1 MERREAAMNQ
11 RLRTPTMFG
20 LLIRAVMIS
29 IVIVVAVAAASITY
43 STYQFVLDEKGAS
56 RIDILKQVSDS
67 NDINR
72 TNMKNVMGVV
82 DSEIHDLLVDGADD
96 ALIHERLSE
105 VQMLLDK
112 IGLDYSIDI
121 VMTDRRTFS
130 SRADTEKSLNNLLNS
145 YWYIKHLSGDT
156 KTSWNLRFIDPDDI
170 SSYALV
176 YGKTIFDDDDNVIG
190 LIVLNSTQ
198 EVLFRTYQKLLEEG
212 ERVYILDENGII
224 VSHSSPGMIG
234 TWYRVMDVFEEE
246 RGFNSYTIEERGSR
260 RYIVANYHDPVS
272 GWTFVEEHDITEIL
286 HSYYQMLQICLAVV
300 ILGAL
305 IAIWLGY
312 FYVKKISRSLT
323 RLADQVGALDENEL
337 HPIETSQAY
346 YEIETLSKAFNQ
358 LVERVQHLIYD
369 IQLREQE
376 KRKTEYDF
384 LQAQLSPHFLHNTL
398 IAIKSLIAMGQTEQ
412 AGRMME
418 EFVEL
423 LHIPA
428 TAEVQFVTLE
438 EEIHLVRSFI
448 SIMNCRTAKD
458 VAFYDEISPQFRN
471 VPVPRMLLQPVV
483 GNSFFHGF
491 AEREEDCEIHITAA
505 AQGGTLQITVR
516 DNGEGIA
523 PERLH
528 AVRSDQYASDGNHH
542 GVGIRNIRKRLR
554 ILYGEK
560 SDVELRS
567 TVGEGT
573 EVQLLIDRF
582 DELPPTEN
590 ILKDT
595 KGGRL
600 NT

>member
-1 MERREAAMNQ
+1 
-11 RLRTPTMFG
+11 MFG

-29 IVIVVAVAAASITY
+29 IVIVVAVAMVSITY

-82 DSEIHDLLVDGADD
+82 DTEVHDLLVDGAED
-96 ALIHERLSE
+96 ALVQERLAE
-105 VQMLLDK
+105 VQGLLDR
-112 IGLDYSIDI
+112 IGLDYSVDI

-130 SRADTEKSLNNLLNS
+130 SKEDTEKSLHNLLNS

-176 YGKTIFDDDDNVIG
+176 YGKTIYDDNGKVVG

-224 VSHSSPGMIG
+224 VSHSNPSMIG
-234 TWYRVMDVFEEE
+234 NWYQFMDVFEEE
-246 RGFNSYTIEERGSR
+246 QGFNSYTVEERGNR

-286 HSYYQMLQICLAVV
+286 DSYFQMLEICIAVV
-300 ILGAL
+300 IMGGLA
-305 IAIWLGY
+305 AIWLGY
-312 FYVKKISRSLT
+312 FYVKKISRSMT
-323 RLADQVGALDENEL
+323 QMTNEVAALDENEL
-337 HPIETSQAY
+337 QPIETAQGY
-346 YEIETLSKAFNQ
+346 YEIETLSNAFNQ
-358 LVERVQHLIYD
+358 LVERVQHLIHD

-438 EEIHLVRSFI
+438 QEIHLVRSFI

-458 VAFYDEISPQFRN
+458 VAFYDEIPPQFRN

-483 GNSFFHGF
+483 GNAFFHGF
-491 AEREEDCEIHITAA
+491 AEREEDCEIHISAA
-505 AQGGTLQITVR
+505 ADGGTLQITVR

-523 PERLH
+523 PERLQ
-528 AVRSDQYASDGNHH
+528 AVQNDAYVSDGNHH

-560 SDVELRS
+560 SDVKLRS

-573 EVQLLIDRF
+573 EVRLLIDRF
-582 DELPPTEN
+582 DELPPNEN

-595 KGGRL
+595 KGGRSG
-600 NT
+600 T

>member
-1 MERREAAMNQ
+1 
-11 RLRTPTMFG
+11 MFG

-29 IVIVVAVAAASITY
+29 IVIVVAVAMVSITY

-82 DSEIHDLLVDGADD
+82 DTEVHDLLASGAED
-96 ALIHERLSE
+96 APVQERLNE
-105 VQMLLDK
+105 VQMLLDR
-112 IGLDYSIDI
+112 IGLDYSVDI

-130 SRADTEKSLNNLLNS
+130 SKEDTEKSLHNLLNS
-145 YWYIKHLSGDT
+145 YWYIKHLSGNT

-176 YGKTIFDDDDNVIG
+176 YGKTIYDDNGEVVG

-224 VSHSSPGMIG
+224 VSHSNPSMIG
-234 TWYRVMDVFEEE
+234 NWYQFMDVFEEE
-246 RGFNSYTIEERGSR
+246 QGFNSYTVEERGSR

-286 HSYYQMLQICLAVV
+286 DSYFQMLQICIAVV
-300 ILGAL
+300 LLGAL

-312 FYVKKISRSLT
+312 FYVKKISRSMT
-323 RLADQVGALDENEL
+323 QMTNEVAALDENEL
-337 HPIETSQAY
+337 QPIETSQAY
-346 YEIETLSKAFNQ
+346 YEIETLSNAFNQ
-358 LVERVQHLIYD
+358 LVERVQHLIHD

-438 EEIHLVRSFI
+438 QEIHLVRSFI

-458 VAFYDEISPQFRN
+458 VTFYDEIPPQFRN
-471 VPVPRMLLQPVV
+471 APVPRMLLQPVV
-483 GNSFFHGF
+483 GNAFFHGF

-505 AQGGTLQITVR
+505 GQNGTLQITVR
-516 DNGEGIA
+516 DNGEGIS
-523 PERLH
+523 PERLRE
-528 AVRSDQYASDGNHH
+528 VQSGRYASDGNHH

-573 EVQLLIDRF
+573 EVRLLIDRF
-582 DELPPTEN
+582 DELPPTQN

-595 KGGRL
+595 GGGRSA
-600 NT
+600 T

>member
-1 MERREAAMNQ
+1 
-11 RLRTPTMFG
+11 MFG

-29 IVIVVAVAAASITY
+29 IVIVVAVAMVSITY

-82 DSEIHDLLVDGADD
+82 DTEVHDLLASGAED
-96 ALIHERLSE
+96 APVQERLNE
-105 VQMLLDK
+105 VQMLLDR
-112 IGLDYSIDI
+112 IGLDYSVDI

-130 SRADTEKSLNNLLNS
+130 SKEDTEKSLHNLLNS
-145 YWYIKHLSGDT
+145 YWYIKHLSGNT

-176 YGKTIFDDDDNVIG
+176 YGKTIYDENGEVVG

-224 VSHSSPGMIG
+224 VSHSNPSMIG
-234 TWYRVMDVFEEE
+234 NWYQFMDVFEEE
-246 RGFNSYTIEERGSR
+246 QGFNSYTVEERGNR

-286 HSYYQMLQICLAVV
+286 DSYFQMLQICIAVV
-300 ILGAL
+300 LLGAL

-312 FYVKKISRSLT
+312 FYVKKISRSMT
-323 RLADQVGALDENEL
+323 QMTNEVAALDENEL
-337 HPIETSQAY
+337 QPIETSQAY
-346 YEIETLSKAFNQ
+346 YEIETLSNAFNQ
-358 LVERVQHLIYD
+358 LVERVQHLIHD

-438 EEIHLVRSFI
+438 QEIHLVRSFI

-458 VAFYDEISPQFRN
+458 VTFYDEIPPQFRN
-471 VPVPRMLLQPVV
+471 APVPRMLLQPVV
-483 GNSFFHGF
+483 GNAFFHGF

-505 AQGGTLQITVR
+505 GQNGTLQITVR
-516 DNGEGIA
+516 DNGEGIS
-523 PERLH
+523 PERLRE
-528 AVRSDQYASDGNHH
+528 VQSGRYASDGNHH

-573 EVQLLIDRF
+573 EVRLLIDRF
-582 DELPPTEN
+582 DELPPTQN

-595 KGGRL
+595 GGGRSA
-600 NT
+600 T

>member
-1 MERREAAMNQ
+1 
-11 RLRTPTMFG
+11 MFG

-29 IVIVVAVAAASITY
+29 IVIVVAVAMVSITY

-82 DSEIHDLLVDGADD
+82 DTEVHGLLASGAED
-96 ALIHERLSE
+96 APVQERLNE
-105 VQMLLDK
+105 VQMLLDR
-112 IGLDYSIDI
+112 IGLDYSVDI

-130 SRADTEKSLNNLLNS
+130 SKEDTEKSLHNLLNS
-145 YWYIKHLSGDT
+145 YWYIKHLSGNT

-176 YGKTIFDDDDNVIG
+176 YGKTIYDENGEVVG

-224 VSHSSPGMIG
+224 VSHSNPSMIG
-234 TWYRVMDVFEEE
+234 NWYQFMDVFEEE
-246 RGFNSYTIEERGSR
+246 QGFNSYTVEERGSR

-286 HSYYQMLQICLAVV
+286 DSYFQMLQICIAVV
-300 ILGAL
+300 LLGAL

-312 FYVKKISRSLT
+312 FYVKKISRSMT
-323 RLADQVGALDENEL
+323 QMTNEVAALDENEL
-337 HPIETSQAY
+337 QPIETSQAY
-346 YEIETLSKAFNQ
+346 YEIETLSNAFNQ
-358 LVERVQHLIYD
+358 LVERVQHLIHD

-438 EEIHLVRSFI
+438 QEIHLVRSFI

-458 VAFYDEISPQFRN
+458 VTFYDEIPPQFRN
-471 VPVPRMLLQPVV
+471 APVPRMLLQPVV
-483 GNSFFHGF
+483 GNAFFHGF

-505 AQGGTLQITVR
+505 GQNGTLQITVR
-516 DNGEGIA
+516 DNGEGIS
-523 PERLH
+523 PERLRE
-528 AVRSDQYASDGNHH
+528 VQSGRYASDGNHH

-560 SDVELRS
+560 SDVEMRS

-573 EVQLLIDRF
+573 EVRLLIDRF
-582 DELPPTEN
+582 DELPPTQN

-595 KGGRL
+595 GGGRSA
-600 NT
+600 T

>member
-1 MERREAAMNQ
+1 
-11 RLRTPTMFG
+11 MFG

-29 IVIVVAVAAASITY
+29 IVIVVAVAMVSITY

-82 DSEIHDLLVDGADD
+82 DTEVHDLLASGAED
-96 ALIHERLSE
+96 APVQERLNE
-105 VQMLLDK
+105 VQMLLDR
-112 IGLDYSIDI
+112 IGLDYSVDI

-130 SRADTEKSLNNLLNS
+130 SKEDTEKSLHNLLNS
-145 YWYIKHLSGDT
+145 YWYIKHLSGNT

-176 YGKTIFDDDDNVIG
+176 YGKTIYDENGEVVG

-224 VSHSSPGMIG
+224 VSHSNPSMIG
-234 TWYRVMDVFEEE
+234 NWYQFMDVFEEE
-246 RGFNSYTIEERGSR
+246 QGFNSYTVEERGSR

-286 HSYYQMLQICLAVV
+286 DSYFQMLQICIAVV
-300 ILGAL
+300 LLGAL

-312 FYVKKISRSLT
+312 FYVKKISRSMT
-323 RLADQVGALDENEL
+323 QMTNEVAALDENEL
-337 HPIETSQAY
+337 QPIETSQAY
-346 YEIETLSKAFNQ
+346 YEIETLSNAFNQ
-358 LVERVQHLIYD
+358 LVERVQHLIHD

-438 EEIHLVRSFI
+438 QEIHLVRSFI

-458 VAFYDEISPQFRN
+458 VTFYDEIPPQFRN
-471 VPVPRMLLQPVV
+471 APVPRMLLQPVV
-483 GNSFFHGF
+483 GNAFFHGF

-505 AQGGTLQITVR
+505 GQNGTLQITVR
-516 DNGEGIA
+516 DNGEGIS
-523 PERLH
+523 PERLRE
-528 AVRSDQYASDGNHH
+528 VQSGRYASDGNHH

-573 EVQLLIDRF
+573 EVRLLIDRF
-582 DELPPTEN
+582 DELPPTQN

-595 KGGRL
+595 GGGRSA
-600 NT
+600 T

>member
-1 MERREAAMNQ
+1 
-11 RLRTPTMFG
+11 MFG

-29 IVIVVAVAAASITY
+29 IVIVVAVAMVSITY

-82 DSEIHDLLVDGADD
+82 DTEVHDLLASGAED
-96 ALIHERLSE
+96 APVQERLNE
-105 VQMLLDK
+105 VQMLLDR
-112 IGLDYSIDI
+112 IGLDYSVDI

-130 SRADTEKSLNNLLNS
+130 SKQDTEKSLHNLLNS
-145 YWYIKHLSGDT
+145 YWYIKHLSGNT

-176 YGKTIFDDDDNVIG
+176 YGKTIYDENGEVVG

-224 VSHSSPGMIG
+224 VSHSNPSMIG
-234 TWYRVMDVFEEE
+234 NWYQFMDVFEEE
-246 RGFNSYTIEERGSR
+246 QGFNSYTVEERGSR

-286 HSYYQMLQICLAVV
+286 DSYFQMLQICIAVV
-300 ILGAL
+300 LLGAL

-312 FYVKKISRSLT
+312 FYVKKISRSMT
-323 RLADQVGALDENEL
+323 QMTNEVAALDENEL
-337 HPIETSQAY
+337 QPIETSQAY
-346 YEIETLSKAFNQ
+346 YEIETLSNAFNQ
-358 LVERVQHLIYD
+358 LVERVQHLIHD

-438 EEIHLVRSFI
+438 QEIHLVRSFI

-458 VAFYDEISPQFRN
+458 VTFYDEIPPQFRN
-471 VPVPRMLLQPVV
+471 APVPRMLLQPVV
-483 GNSFFHGF
+483 GNAFFHGF

-505 AQGGTLQITVR
+505 GQNGTLQITVR
-516 DNGEGIA
+516 DNGEGIS
-523 PERLH
+523 PERLRE
-528 AVRSDQYASDGNHH
+528 VQSGRYASDGNHH

-573 EVQLLIDRF
+573 EVRLLIDRF
-582 DELPPTEN
+582 DELPPTQN

-595 KGGRL
+595 GGGRSA
-600 NT
+600 T